1 MEVRV
6 FELIQKQKIL
16 DLDHDQQVFIA
27 KMITKEVERAAAET
41 GKTPE
46 EVYTL
51 YAKGLYGADR
61 TIEVDFLSE
70 KDLK

>member
-1 MEVRV
+1 
-6 FELIQKQKIL
+6 
-16 DLDHDQQVFIA
+16 
-27 KMITKEVERAAAET
+27 MITKEVERAAAET

-46 EVYTL
+46 EVYAL